1 MTVVEPNP
9 NADIALKP
17 VKDHPVPAVRNTRT
31 VLQMRI
37 AGYSFEEIA
46 EILSFEDADAVKREM
61 EKGAK
66 ALLKEDRQSS
76 AMLRAIVGRRLERM
90 TRAVYNKAIDPNS
103 PEQMVA
109 QQRALANIDRYIKLY
124 GLDAPVEHKV
134 EITPSE
140 QAIADM
146 VTHLANMGQ
155 LPPEMNIFEAEL
167 VEDDDDVAV

>member
-1 MTVVEPNP
+1 MTVEANP
-9 NADIALKP
+9 NATVALKP
-17 VKDHPVPAVRNTRT
+17 EKEHHSPAVRNTRT

-37 AGYSFEEIA
+37 AGYSFDEIA
-46 EILSFEDADAVKREM
+46 EILSFPDAEAVRKEM

-66 ALLKEDRQSS
+66 VLLKEDRQSQ

-90 TRAVYNKAIDPNS
+90 TRAIYNKAIDPDN

-134 EITPSE
+134 EITPTE

-146 VTHLANMGQ
+146 VTQLAKMGQ
-155 LPPEMNIFEAEL
+155 LPDEMNIFEAEL

>member
-1 MTVVEPNP
+1 MTVEANP
-9 NADIALKP
+9 NAKVELKP
-17 VKDHPVPAVRNTRT
+17 TKEHPVPAVRTTRT

-37 AGYSFEEIA
+37 AGYSFDEIA

-61 EKGAK
+61 ERGAK
-66 ALLKEDRQSS
+66 ALLKEDRQSA

-90 TRAVYNKAIDPNS
+90 TRAVYTKAIDPDHA
-103 PEQMVA
+103 EQMVA

-134 EITPSE
+134 EITPTE

-146 VTHLANMGQ
+146 VTQLANLGQ
-155 LPPEMNIFEAEL
+155 LPEEMNIFEAEL
-167 VEDDDDVAV
+167 VEDDDDSAA